1 MIGAFSL
8 SCPILGQLGCFSV
21 FTSVLYFASLERHT
35 NSLTSTTSS
44 HERLVQSLSIAYVD
58 IITFCTKSKVV
69 FRHGRRS
76 SLNNLSVTFKLSW
89 KPFER
94 QFGQEIDDFR
104 THLKNVDKEAGLSH
118 MVEAADARA
127 VILANQKQLEKAKK
141 QNIHRQILK
150 AIPSVDTESKHR
162 KLRNLRYPGTG
173 SWIFEDEKFRQWR
186 NSAQSSMICCHGIPG
201 CGKTVLASTIID
213 ELQVNSPKVRVIYY
227 YCDYSDKRTLQ
238 IDRIV
243 GTLLKQFFLGG
254 LVPEEIEARIP
265 NTYIEGRQI
274 LRPSELIDLV
284 CFAVKSS
291 LPTFIVLD
299 GLDECEK
306 EIRQQMIDMFCHLS
320 KLKNAVVRTLILCR
334 DEDQLLSLRALQG
347 IPRIRIS
354 TSALEGDIKSFVTGS
369 VRFRVQSGELKMRNP
384 DLENE
389 IVSELVSKAHG
400 MFLWVFFQLED
411 LCEAPSDAMIRQSLQ
426 NLPNGLIE
434 TYERIL
440 NKIAQNAIKSSV
452 ARKIFIWTLCAQRPI
467 GIEEAKEA
475 VAFEPSDLS
484 WDLEKIPDEDL
495 MIET

>member
-1 MIGAFSL
+1 MKINF
-8 SCPILGQLGCFSV
+8 
-21 FTSVLYFASLERHT
+21 
-35 NSLTSTTSS
+35 LTGIASS
-44 HERLVQSLSIAYVD
+44 HERLVQSLSVAYVD
-58 IITFCTKSKVV
+58 IITFCTKSKAV

-76 SLNNLSVTFKLSW
+76 SLNNLSVSFKLSW

-94 QFGQEIDDFR
+94 QFGQQIDDFR

-118 MVEAADARA
+118 MIEAADARA

-141 QNIHRQILK
+141 QNIHRQILE
-150 AIPSVDTESKHR
+150 AIPSVDIELKHK
-162 KLRNLRYPGTG
+162 KLQNLRYPGTG
-173 SWIFEDEKFRQWR
+173 SWIFEDGIFREWR

-213 ELQVNSPKVRVIYY
+213 EIQVASLEVRVIYY

-243 GTLLKQFFLGG
+243 GTLLKQFFLNG

-265 NTYIEGRQI
+265 QNYIESRRMLGA
-274 LRPSELIDLV
+274 SELIDLMRFV
-284 CFAVKSS
+284 VKSGS
-291 LPTFIVLD
+291 PIFVILD

-306 EIRQQMIDMFCHLS
+306 EIRQQTIDMFCHLS
-320 KLKNAVVRTLILCR
+320 NIKDAIIKALILCR

-347 IPRIRIS
+347 IQRIRI
-354 TSALEGDIKSFVTGS
+354 TPMALEGDIKSFVAGS
-369 VRFRVQSGELKMRNP
+369 VRSRIQSGELRMRNP
-384 DLENE
+384 NLENE
-389 IVSELVSKAHG
+389 IVTELVNKAHG
-400 MFLWVFFQLED
+400 MFLWVFFQLDD
-411 LCEAPSDAMIRQSLQ
+411 LCEAPSDAMIRQSLR

-440 NKIAQNAIKSSV
+440 NKIAQNTIKSLV
-452 ARKIFIWTLCAQRPI
+452 ARKIFIWLICAQRPM
-467 GIEEAKEA
+467 GIKEAKEA

>member
-1 MIGAFSL
+1 MRS
-8 SCPILGQLGCFSV
+8 
-21 FTSVLYFASLERHT
+21 
-35 NSLTSTTSS
+35 NSLTDIASS
-44 HERLVQSLSIAYVD
+44 HERLVQSLSVAYVD
-58 IITFCTKSKVV
+58 IITFCTKSKAV

-94 QFGQEIDDFR
+94 QFGQQIDDFR

-118 MVEAADARA
+118 MIEAADARA
-127 VILANQKQLEKAKK
+127 VILANQKELEKAKK
-141 QNIHRQILK
+141 QNIYRQIL
-150 AIPSVDTESKHR
+150 AVIPSVDIGLKHKR
-162 KLRNLRYPGTG
+162 LQNLRYPGTG
-173 SWIFEDEKFRQWR
+173 SWIFEDGKFREWR
-186 NSAQSSMICCHGIPG
+186 NSAQSSMVCCHGIPG

-213 ELQVNSPKVRVIYY
+213 ELQVASPKVRVIYY
-227 YCDYSDKRTLQ
+227 YCDYSDQRTLQ

-243 GTLLKQFFLGG
+243 GTLLKQFFLNG

-265 NTYIEGRQI
+265 QNYVESRQM
-274 LRPSELIDLV
+274 LGAGELIDLM
-284 CFAVKSS
+284 CFAVKNGS
-291 LPTFIVLD
+291 PTFVVLD

-306 EIRQQMIDMFCHLS
+306 EIRQQTIDMFCRLS
-320 KLKNAVVRTLILCR
+320 KLKDASVKTLILCR
-334 DEDQLLSLRALQG
+334 DEDQLLSLRALQD
-347 IPRIRIS
+347 IPRIRI
-354 TSALEGDIKSFVTGS
+354 TPVALESDIKSFVTGS
-369 VRFRVQSGELKMRNP
+369 VRARVQSGELRMRSP
-384 DLENE
+384 DLEKE
-389 IVSELVSKAHG
+389 IVTELVSKAHG
-400 MFLWVFFQLED
+400 MFLWVFFQLDD

-452 ARKIFIWTLCAQRPI
+452 ARKIFIWLICAQRPI
-467 GIEEAKEA
+467 GIKEAKEA

>member
-1 MIGAFSL
+1 MRIG
-8 SCPILGQLGCFSV
+8 
-21 FTSVLYFASLERHT
+21 
-35 NSLTSTTSS
+35 SLTDTTNS
-44 HERLVQSLSIAYVD
+44 HERLVQSLSVAYVD
-58 IITFCTKSKVV
+58 IITFCTNSKVV

-94 QFGQEIDDFR
+94 QFGQHIDNFR

-118 MVEAADARA
+118 MIEAADSRA
-127 VILANQKQLEKAKK
+127 VILANQRQLEEAKK
-141 QNIHRQILK
+141 QNIHRQILE
-150 AIPSVDTESKHR
+150 AIPSVDTTLKHK
-162 KLRNLRYPGTG
+162 KLQSLRYPGTG
-173 SWIFEDEKFRQWR
+173 SWIFEDGIFREWR

-213 ELQVNSPKVRVIYY
+213 ELQILSPKVQVIYY

-238 IDRIV
+238 TDRIF
-243 GTLLKQFFLGG
+243 GTLLKQFFLNG

-265 NTYIEGRQI
+265 HNYIEGRQM
-274 LRPSELIDLV
+274 LGSSELIDLI
-284 CFAVKSS
+284 CLAVKSS
-291 LPTFIVLD
+291 SPTFMVFD

-306 EIRQQMIDMFCHLS
+306 EIRQLTIDMFCHLS
-320 KLKNAVVRTLILCR
+320 RLSDAVVKTLILCR

-347 IPRIRIS
+347 IPRIRI
-354 TSALEGDIKSFVTGS
+354 TPLALEGDIKSFVTGS
-369 VRFRVQSGELKMRNP
+369 VRSRIQSGELRMRNP

-389 IVSELVSKAHG
+389 IVTELVSKAHG
-400 MFLWVFFQLED
+400 MFLWVFFQLDD
-411 LCEAPSDAMIRQSLQ
+411 LCEAPSDAMIKQSLR

-440 NKIAQNAIKSSV
+440 NKIVQNKIKSSV
-452 ARKIFIWTLCAQRPI
+452 ARKIFIWTICAQRPMSI
-467 GIEEAKEA
+467 KEVREA
-475 VAFEPSDLS
+475 VAFEPSDPS